1 MMFRSR
7 PAYALRARSSTRSTT
22 RFTTRSTIRST
33 TAALRLEPCGDG
45 TVDHLPADAKVPP
58 SLARTGIRLPDR
70 PGATLV
76 VGRERSESDAV
87 LPLGTVS
94 GRHALFQMDGDGRLF
109 VTDLGSSNGTDV
121 DGRTLEPDVPFALDV
136 GDVVTLGDR
145 HLAQF
150 RVAESRDALG
160 DALSTIREGAAEAEK
175 AARAVGDAYNAGA
188 SAAKKVGDVFA
199 GFGGKGGGDGNEDG
213 NGNEKR
219 DSLSSD
225 EVVMAQV
232 VDAYSV
238 VDAHSVVADA
248 DVVDSEP
255 DVVDSDPD
263 AVVPLPDSDAS
274 APTTPT
280 TPTTTISQS
289 PFLSEARVML
299 TPVGWSGPAV
309 ELEPGS
315 PVTLGSGRRRGDA
328 SVILTAPGVDSS
340 HAAVLRAGG
349 AVYIED
355 LDSAAGTFVG
365 GRQIKP
371 GLQYALTPGADVRL
385 GDGGCRFTVTL
396 VDGDDYEAE
405 IFSSDDERTIDD
417 ARPEMGIVEGA
428 DVTLNAVNDGE
439 RPAASPWGVIGGLK
453 GMGENLGAAIFNS
466 KINVNYQYKPTYSVG
481 GAGGGPAGLSDLKSA
496 LLLALADTERG
507 LRTDGE
513 RRRKIEQLARALEAK
528 NPTRAPLKSPLMNG
542 RWALQYTT
550 ALEVLGK
557 NRPGFLRPKGAIW
570 QTVDIFTLQ
579 VKNEES
585 FEPLPFVKFKNATTS
600 DLDAQ
605 TESRAGVRPKDW
617 SVAGVKFDAP
627 PDSPSRMARN
637 MEMKASGAGSLAWM
651 DTTFVD
657 GEMRISR
664 SQSGDLFILVRDDP
678 NDD

>member
-76 VGRERSESDAV
+76 VGRERPESDAV

-121 DGRTLEPDVPFALDV
+121 DGRTLEPDVPFALHV

-225 EVVMAQV
+225 EVVVAQV

-248 DVVDSEP
+248 DVVDSEH
-255 DVVDSDPD
+255 DVVDSEPD

-405 IFSSDDERTIDD
+405 IFSVDERTIDD

-513 RRRKIEQLARALEAK
+513 RRQKIEQLARALEAK

-617 SVAGVKFDAP
+617 RVAGVKFDAP

>member
-1 MMFRSR
+1 M
-7 PAYALRARSSTRSTT
+7 
-22 RFTTRSTIRST
+22 
-33 TAALRLEPCGDG
+33 
-45 TVDHLPADAKVPP
+45 V
-58 SLARTGIRLPDR
+58 
-70 PGATLV
+70 
-76 VGRERSESDAV
+76 ER
-87 LPLGTVS
+87 
-94 GRHALFQMDGDGRLF
+94 
-109 VTDLGSSNGTDV
+109 
-121 DGRTLEPDVPFALDV
+121 
-136 GDVVTLGDR
+136 
-145 HLAQF
+145 
-150 RVAESRDALG
+150 
-160 DALSTIREGAAEAEK
+160 
-175 AARAVGDAYNAGA
+175 
-188 SAAKKVGDVFA
+188 
-199 GFGGKGGGDGNEDG
+199 
-213 NGNEKR
+213 
-219 DSLSSD
+219 
-225 EVVMAQV
+225 
-232 VDAYSV
+232 
-238 VDAHSVVADA
+238 
-248 DVVDSEP
+248 
-255 DVVDSDPD
+255 
-263 AVVPLPDSDAS
+263 
-274 APTTPT
+274 
-280 TPTTTISQS
+280 
-289 PFLSEARVML
+289 
-299 TPVGWSGPAV
+299 
-309 ELEPGS
+309 
-315 PVTLGSGRRRGDA
+315 
-328 SVILTAPGVDSS
+328 VDSS

-405 IFSSDDERTIDD
+405 TFSSDDERTIDD
-417 ARPEMGIVEGA
+417 ARPEMAIVEGA

-617 SVAGVKFDAP
+617 RVAGVKFDAP

>member
-7 PAYALRARSSTRSTT
+7 PAYALRARSSTRA
-22 RFTTRSTIRST
+22 TTRSTTRSTLRST
-33 TAALRLEPCGDG
+33 TAALR
-45 TVDHLPADAKVPP
+45 HLPADAKVPP

-225 EVVMAQV
+225 EVVVAQV

-255 DVVDSDPD
+255 DVVDSEPD

-405 IFSSDDERTIDD
+405 IFSSVDERTIDD

-466 KINVNYQYKPTYSVG
+466 KIN
-481 GAGGGPAGLSDLKSA
+481 D
-496 LLLALADTERG
+496 
-507 LRTDGE
+507 
-513 RRRKIEQLARALEAK
+513 
-528 NPTRAPLKSPLMNG
+528 
-542 RWALQYTT
+542 
-550 ALEVLGK
+550 
-557 NRPGFLRPKGAIW
+557 
-570 QTVDIFTLQ
+570 
-579 VKNEES
+579 
-585 FEPLPFVKFKNATTS
+585 
-600 DLDAQ
+600 
-605 TESRAGVRPKDW
+605 
-617 SVAGVKFDAP
+617 
-627 PDSPSRMARN
+627 
-637 MEMKASGAGSLAWM
+637 
-651 DTTFVD
+651 
-657 GEMRISR
+657 
-664 SQSGDLFILVRDDP
+664 LVRL
-678 NDD
+678 